1 MIKKTSGSLL
11 TIFLL
16 SGLLNNPFVQEME
29 SLVNFASGVVL
40 TSNVSGGLV
49 GSNEKGVEKTKYF
62 AH

>member
-1 MIKKTSGSLL
+1 
-11 TIFLL
+11 
-16 SGLLNNPFVQEME
+16 ME

-49 GSNEKGVEKTKYF
+49 GSNEKGVEKRKYF